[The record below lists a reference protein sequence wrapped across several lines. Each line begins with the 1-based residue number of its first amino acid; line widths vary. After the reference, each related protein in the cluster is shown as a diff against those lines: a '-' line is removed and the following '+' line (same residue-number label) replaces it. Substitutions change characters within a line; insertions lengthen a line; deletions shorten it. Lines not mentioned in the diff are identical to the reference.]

1 MRKLPILTFTLLA
14 GLAVAPVVLAAGSE
28 SGPSA
33 NVRPE
38 DPDYASGKKAVDA
51 QNWSAAID
59 SFNRAAAR
67 QPNNPDVQNYLGY
80 VYRKSGNL
88 DQAFKYY
95 NEALR
100 LDPDHKGAHEYI
112 GEAYLMVN
120 NLPKAEE
127 HLARLNKLCF
137 LPCSEY
143 SELKKAVDKYKSAA
157 K

>member
-1 MRKLPILTFTLLA
+1 MRKLLILSFTLAA
-14 GLAVAPVVLAAGSE
+14 GLAVPPVLLAAGMD
-28 SGPSA
+28 SGPAA
-33 NVRPE
+33 NARPV
-38 DPDYASGKKAVDA
+38 DPDYENGKKAVDA
-51 QNWSAAID
+51 QNWKMALD
-59 SFNRAAAR
+59 NFGRVAAR
-67 QPNNPDVQNYLGY
+67 EPNNPDVQNYLGY
-80 VYRKSGNL
+80 VYRKSGDL

-100 LDPDHKGAHEYI
+100 LNPDHRGAHEYI

-143 SELKKAVDKYKSAA
+143 SDLKKAVEKYKSSH
-157 K
+157 

>member
-1 MRKLPILTFTLLA
+1 MRNWLIPTFTLLA
-14 GLAVAPVVLAAGSE
+14 GLAVPPALLAAGMD
-28 SGPSA
+28 SGPSP

-51 QNWSAAID
+51 KNWSAAID

>member
-1 MRKLPILTFTLLA
+1 MRNLPILTFALLT
-14 GLAVAPVVLAAGSE
+14 GLAVSPVVLSAGME

-143 SELKKAVDKYKSAA
+143 SELKKAVDKYTSAA

>member
-1 MRKLPILTFTLLA
+1 MRNLLILSFTVL
-14 GLAVAPVVLAAGSE
+14 GLAAPTVLPAAGME
-28 SGPSA
+28 SGPSQ

-59 SFNRAAAR
+59 SFNRAASR
-67 QPNNPDVQNYLGY
+67 QPKNPDVQNYLGY
-80 VYRKSGNL
+80 AYRKSGNL

-143 SELKKAVDKYKSAA
+143 SDLKKAVDKYRSAA

>member
-1 MRKLPILTFTLLA
+1 MLKLRIFTLALLA
-14 GLAVAPVVLAAGSE
+14 GLVFSPALRAADSSSSAP
-28 SGPSA
+28 P
-33 NVRPE
+33 RPE
-38 DPDYASGKKAVDA
+38 DPDMASGRKAVDA
-51 QNWSAAID
+51 QDWKTAVD
-59 SFNRAAAR
+59 SFNRVAVRDPRNA
-67 QPNNPDVQNYLGY
+67 DVQNLLGY
-80 VYRKSGNL
+80 SWRKSGNL

-100 LDPDHKGAHEYI
+100 LDPGHKGAHEYI

-127 HLARLNKLCF
+127 HLARLDKLCF

-143 SELKKAVDKYKSAA
+143 SDLKKAVDKYRSAA